1 MKLLGATLITVALV
15 ATSAPAAAFER
26 DTIGMVDPVTGQW
39 HLSDE
44 GGDVAT
50 FFFGN
55 PNDIPFMGDWDCD
68 GVDTPGLYRQSDGF
82 VYLRNSNTMGIAD
95 ITFFFGNP
103 GDVPVGGDFNNDG
116 CDTVS
121 LYRPSEGRFYVI
133 NELGEDGG
141 GLGAAETSYYFGNP
155 GDKPFS
161 GDFDGDGID
170 TFGLHREST
179 GFLYFRNSHTPGIAD
194 SQFIYGNPGDRFV
207 AGDWSKD
214 GFDTPALFRPGD
226 KRTYFRF
233 TNTPGVADQVSQYG
247 GEAEWVPV
255 SGQFG
260 DLAPGPA
267 QPTNVKVQT
276 GGGSGELAV
285 LWDAVTGATSYRMY
299 RTTVL
304 PGDAKSLWATVGES
318 ADQFG
323 LPWAGSDRSYVDVVG
338 PRFGVECFTVTAV
351 DAASR
356 EGPMSLEVCFQASSG
371 FMPAAGTGGGS
382 GEISFSWKGFP
393 SVDHYDVYWSLLPG
407 GTKQKLATVSN
418 VVDQFAVPWP
428 SDVRRYIDG
437 LPPGPPRVLTSGLNC
452 YVMLLYLSA
461 GAPSP
466 AAHSVEVCFTP

>member
-1 MKLLGATLITVALV
+1 MKLLGATLTVIALV
-15 ATSAPAAAFER
+15 VTSAPAAASGR
-26 DTIGMVDPVTGQW
+26 DTVGMADPVSGQW

-55 PNDIPFMGDWDCD
+55 PGDLPFTGDWNCS

-82 VYLRNSNTMGIAD
+82 VYLRNANTQGIAD
-95 ITFFFGNP
+95 VTFFFGNP
-103 GDVPVGGDFNNDG
+103 GDVPVAGDFNNDG

-133 NELGEDGG
+133 NELGENGG
-141 GLGAAETSYYFGNP
+141 GLGAAETSYLFGNL
-155 GDKPFS
+155 GDKPFA
-161 GDFDGDGID
+161 GDFDGDGVD

-179 GFLYFRNSHTPGIAD
+179 GFVYFRNSHSQGIAD
-194 SQFIYGNPGDRFV
+194 SQFIYGDPGDILF
-207 AGDWSKD
+207 AGDWD
-214 GFDTPALFRPGD
+214 GDGDDTVALFRPGD
-226 KRTYFRF
+226 KRTYLRF
-233 TNTPGVADQVSQYG
+233 TNTQGIADQVSQYG
-247 GEAEWVPV
+247 GEAEWLPV

-285 LWDAVTGATSYRMY
+285 SWNAVTGAASYRTY

-304 PGDAKSLWATVGES
+304 PGDPKSLWATVGES

-323 LPWAGSDRSYVDVVG
+323 LPWTGSDRRYIDLVG
-338 PRFGVECFTVTAV
+338 PRFGVECFKVTAV

-356 EGPMSLEVCFQASSG
+356 EGPMSREVCFQPPPS
-371 FMPAAGTGGGS
+371 FMAAAGMGGGS
-382 GEISFSWKGFP
+382 GEIAVSWKSFP
-393 SVDHYDVYWSLLPG
+393 GIEHYDVYWSLLPG
-407 GTKQKLATVSN
+407 GTKQKLATVSS
-418 VVDQFAVPWP
+418 VVDQFGVPWP
-428 SDVRRYIDG
+428 SDLRTYIDG
-437 LPPGPPRVLTSGLNC
+437 LPPNLPRDLTAGLNC
-452 YVMLLYLSA
+452 YVMLMYASA

-466 AAHSVEVCFTP
+466 IAHSREVCFTP